1 MKKAEHIL
9 SQAVKTVVTI
19 LLLALTVLVT
29 YTVILRYIF
38 NGGVP
43 AAEELVRYLF
53 VWSAFFGIVLGV
65 QEKSHMSLT
74 FLYDSFPKLRPYLKG
89 IYYVCSYVFWGCHR
103 RIRLPVHD
111 AGRDGT
117 LHAAAHHAQLCL
129 RRRADLRGTQHHFC
143 HVPAHSRIR

>member
-43 AAEELVRYLF
+43 AAEELVRYLMPRIPLKAGDVIF
-53 VWSAFFGIVLGV
+53 TGTPSGVMLGYPADQKRWLRAGDTVEVTIEGI
-65 QEKSHMSLT
+65 
-74 FLYDSFPKLRPYLKG
+74 
-89 IYYVCSYVFWGCHR
+89 
-103 RIRLPVHD
+103 
-111 AGRDGT
+111 GT
-117 LHAAAHHAQLCL
+117 LKNSFQ
-129 RRRADLRGTQHHFC
+129 
-143 HVPAHSRIR
+143 